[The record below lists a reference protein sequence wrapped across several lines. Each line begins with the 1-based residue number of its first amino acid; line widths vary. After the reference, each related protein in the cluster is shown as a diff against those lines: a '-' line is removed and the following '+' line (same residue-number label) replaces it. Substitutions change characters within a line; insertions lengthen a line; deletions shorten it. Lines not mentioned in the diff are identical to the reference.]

1 MNLVDRARIEYA
13 VQRYG
18 FWLDL
23 RGVRAARRRELRTEL
38 RSNLT
43 DAAADIGLTSALFGI
58 GSPKQLAFA
67 AQPGDPA
74 RPRWQHGFMAAT
86 AVFTLL
92 VWGLLATSFTILQT
106 VEAAGVS
113 REVEVQTFPW
123 FGTTFTAQ
131 HSPGTIN
138 AGIQGPWLLLVLP
151 LVAFLLASQPWRL
164 LRSKGPVPAAT
175 ADHT

>member
-1 MNLVDRARIEYA
+1 MKLVDRARIEYA

-43 DAAADIGLTSALFGI
+43 DAAADIGLNPALFGI
-58 GSPKQLAFA
+58 GSPKQLAYA

-74 RPRWQHGFMAAT
+74 RPRWQQGFMAAS

-92 VWGLLATSFTILQT
+92 VWGLLATSLTILQT

-113 REVEVQTFPW
+113 HEVEVQTFPW

-131 HSPGTIN
+131 NTPGTIN
-138 AGIQGPWLLLVLP
+138 AGIQGPWLLLVVP
-151 LVAFLLASQPWRL
+151 LVAFLLVSQPWRL
-164 LRSKGPVPAAT
+164 LRHKQQAAS
-175 ADHT
+175 AGIEEI